1 MDPPLQKRRIRE
13 TMLMIQDILMKATI
27 SSFCKSMYLSRDS
40 TCDFFRFLFKFFF
53 FFATCIALGL
63 DAGGYSSYVKIEELP
78 QCD

>member
-1 MDPPLQKRRIRE
+1 MQKRRIRV
-13 TMLMIQDILMKATI
+13 TMLMMQDILIKSMI

-40 TCDFFRFLFKFFF
+40 TCDFFRFLFNFS

-63 DAGGYSSYVKIEELP
+63 DAGGYSSYVKIEELL

>member
-40 TCDFFRFLFKFFF
+40 TCDFFRFLFNFF

-63 DAGGYSSYVKIEELP
+63 DAVGYSSYVKIEELL